1 MVDSVDMQERIP
13 LSFHR
18 VSAWLASCLE
28 IDKFSPS
35 DISKRGDHLHLPR
48 LMHTKFFLSLA
59 VWVSLTNL
67 SLQAQSLF
75 SDSFDEDRS
84 ADWIIYDD
92 SVDGVSDATVQFAH
106 D

>member
-1 MVDSVDMQERIP
+1 MQ
-13 LSFHR
+13 
-18 VSAWLASCLE
+18 
-28 IDKFSPS
+28 
-35 DISKRGDHLHLPR
+35 
-48 LMHTKFFLSLA
+48 TKFFLSLA

-92 SVDGVSDATVQFAH
+92 SVDGVSDATYNSRMIILKISLRLPWGEKPNILGPQESLRPVLHRLTKDSKFR
-106 D
+106 